1 MDSFVEFELDR
12 LKKIQQN
19 EELKK
24 SEDERMD
31 SDNNN
36 SKISFNDNDQIN
48 NLNQNYPRQCYE
60 K

>member
-48 NLNQNYPRQCYE
+48 NLNQNF
-60 K
+60 KS